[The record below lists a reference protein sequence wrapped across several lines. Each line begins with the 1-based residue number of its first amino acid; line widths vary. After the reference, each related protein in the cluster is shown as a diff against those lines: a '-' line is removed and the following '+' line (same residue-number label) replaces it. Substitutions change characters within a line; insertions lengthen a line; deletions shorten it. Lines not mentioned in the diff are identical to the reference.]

1 MAVKIYMTNS
11 KGGVGVTTCCVGL
24 GIALSK
30 LGERTLVLDGDR
42 QCANA
47 LYTGGCANMQVYT
60 LADFEKGACRAKQTL
75 VTHPKISNLS
85 FAASTGV
92 KDGLAAGRAIGELDG
107 LFDYILC
114 DKTGADKCD
123 RALIVTEPF
132 TPSVKAA
139 DISKAMLNDGG
150 IKDVG
155 LIVNR
160 LNGGLILDGE
170 VMTAQE
176 IAALLRMPLKAVIP
190 EDLSIPLGKW
200 RKATL
205 KAFDLAAALL
215 TGRRESVCNV
225 LKGYT
230 GISGYIKRRVR
241 EKI

>member
-1 MAVKIYMTNS
+1 MAVKIYMTNC
-11 KGGVGVTTCCVGL
+11 KGGVGVTSCCVGL
-24 GIALSK
+24 GIALAK

-42 QCANA
+42 LCASA
-47 LYTGGCANMQVYT
+47 LYTGGLANMQVYT

-75 VTHPKISNLS
+75 VSHPKISNLS
-85 FAASTGV
+85 FSASTGV
-92 KDGLAAGRAIGELDG
+92 KDARCAEKAIGELDG

-114 DKTGADKCD
+114 DKTGAGKCD
-123 RALIVTEPF
+123 RAIIVTEPF
-132 TPSVKAA
+132 APSVKGA
-139 DISKAMLNDGG
+139 DVSKAMLNDGG

-176 IAALLRMPLKAVIP
+176 ISALLRTPLKGVIP

-200 RKATL
+200 RKSTQ
-205 KAFDLAAALL
+205 KAFDLTACTV
-215 TGRRESVCNV
+215 TGRRESVWNV
-225 LKGYT
+225 CKGYA
-230 GISGYIKRRVR
+230 GLGGYIKRRVR